1 MNDKSR
7 EIRGLLMMKGITIT
21 SIAQT
26 MDVSLTCVSL
36 IINEKK
42 KSRKIQ
48 EFIAQLLGLTYSELW
63 EKNLSNTEAENAI
76 DIQKL

>member
-1 MNDKSR
+1 
-7 EIRGLLMMKGITIT
+7 MMKGITIT